1 VGPEL
6 AFFLAFGVTLL
17 CLALVVYTGLRARVR
32 LHLVCVG
39 AALVALGTAI
49 WMAVRLGRYY
59 DLEAA
64 GAITDVHLLIAKLTT
79 ALYVLP
85 LTTGVMT
92 LYNRRHKRL
101 HFRLALV
108 VLALTVVTAVT
119 GTWMLLTAPRLPG

>member
-1 VGPEL
+1 MGPEL

-17 CLALVVYTGLRARVR
+17 CLGLVVYTGLRARVR
-32 LHLVCVG
+32 LHIALVV
-39 AALVALGTAI
+39 AALTALGTAI
-49 WMAVRLGRYY
+49 FFAVRLGRYY

-64 GAITDVHLLIAKLTT
+64 GTITDVHLFIAKLTT

-101 HFRLALV
+101 HFRLAIV
-108 VLALTVVTAVT
+108 VLTLTVVTAVT
-119 GTWMLLTAPRLPG
+119 GTWMLLAAPRLG